1 MSNVSL
7 TAVSQQ
13 LPRRRPYW
21 IRKISFFFKRF
32 PPQLWTVFLAS
43 FIIALS
49 SSMGWPYLNIY
60 LRQRLGLPLHLSTML
75 ASTRAISG
83 IAASLTIGTF
93 SDKFGRR
100 GIILVS
106 VIGGVF
112 FHALMGISTQIWHFL
127 ILLAVWGALDNFYSV
142 GCNAMIVDLTDRENQ
157 LEAFALNRMAHNT
170 GIAIGPIVGGILASR
185 SYQLNY
191 GVAAIFYA
199 FAVLLAALFLKET
212 LGKVSP
218 KAGLPKA
225 ALSADECV
233 RPTRMSDV
241 LRDKVFILAA
251 IFLFM
256 ITIGSATVFTL
267 LPLYAREV
275 YAISE
280 SQISIVF
287 SVNALLCVFLQLV
300 ATRFAVKIHPF
311 HGMIFSAG
319 LYSIAISSYAL
330 FPSVAWYC
338 LCMTVQT
345 IGEIILSPTMLSLT
359 ARRAPADARARYMGI
374 LNLSY
379 PVGSAVGPAL
389 AGNIFERIAPQAIWI
404 NGGFFAL
411 LAMIGY
417 ILLYRAIK
425 NDPKLTAKR

>member
-1 MSNVSL
+1 
-7 TAVSQQ
+7 
-13 LPRRRPYW
+13 
-21 IRKISFFFKRF
+21 
-32 PPQLWTVFLAS
+32 
-43 FIIALS
+43 
-49 SSMGWPYLNIY
+49 MGWPYLNIY

-100 GIILVS
+100 GIILAS

-112 FHALMGISTQIWHFL
+112 FHALMGISNQVWHFL
-127 ILLAVWGALDNFYSV
+127 LLLAVWGALDNFYSV
-142 GCNAMIVDLTDRENQ
+142 GSNAMIVDLTDRENQ

-170 GIAIGPIVGGILASR
+170 GIAIGPIVGGILAIR

-191 GVAAIFYA
+191 SISAVFY
-199 FAVLLAALFLKET
+199 FLAVLLAVIFLRET
-212 LGKVSP
+212 LGNVNP
-218 KAGLPKA
+218 KAGLPETAKETEKEA
-225 ALSADECV
+225 ERA
-233 RPTRMSDV
+233 TRMSDV

-275 YAISE
+275 YAIPE

-319 LYSIAISSYAL
+319 LYTVAISSYAL

-338 LCMTVQT
+338 LCMAVQT

-389 AGNIFERIAPQAIWI
+389 AGSIFERIAPQAIWI
-404 NGGFFAL
+404 NGGIFAF

-417 ILLYRAIK
+417 ILLYRSIK
-425 NDPKLTAKR
+425 NDPKLAAKR

>member
-1 MSNVSL
+1 MLDVSF
-7 TAVSQQ
+7 TAISQE
-13 LPRRRPYW
+13 LPHRRPYW
-21 IRKISFFFKRF
+21 VRKIVFFFKRF
-32 PPQLWTVFLAS
+32 PPQLWIVFLAS
-43 FIIALS
+43 FIVSLS

-100 GIILVS
+100 GIILAS
-106 VIGGVF
+106 VVGGVF
-112 FHALMGISTQIWHFL
+112 FHVLMGLSNQVWEFL
-127 ILLAVWGALDNFYSV
+127 LLLAVWGALDNFYSV
-142 GCNAMIVDLTDRENQ
+142 GCNAMIVDLSDRENQ

-191 GVAAIFYA
+191 GIAAVFY
-199 FAVLLAALFLKET
+199 FLAVLLAVFFLKET
-212 LGKVSP
+212 LGHVNP
-218 KAGLPKA
+218 NAGLPKSEA
-225 ALSADECV
+225 ETPKA
-233 RPTRMSDV
+233 TRMSDV

-275 YAISE
+275 YGIPE
-280 SQISIVF
+280 SRISIVF

-319 LYSIAISSYAL
+319 LYTIAISSYAF

-389 AGNIFERIAPQAIWI
+389 AGSIFERIAPQAIWI
-404 NGGFFAL
+404 NGGIFAFF
-411 LAMIGY
+411 AMIGY
-417 ILLYRAIK
+417 ILLNRSNK
-425 NDPKLTAKR
+425 NDPKLVMKH